1 MTVLRLFAAVA
12 AAALLVS
19 ACSKSDAAFD
29 AKVHDYLL
37 AHPEVIQQ
45 AMAKLQAQQDQQA
58 AAQAKVAIAQ
68 NRQSLEHDPRDFV
81 ANPSGR
87 VTVTEFYDYRCP
99 HCINAAPAV
108 LKIIHDQPD
117 VRFVFKEFPIFGDVS
132 EHAAA
137 GAIVLKQQGGDV
149 LSLYRDLM
157 ATHPLD
163 DAAVDRI
170 LRGHGVDPAKLDD
183 PAVHALA
190 EQEILAVRKL
200 AIDLGIEGTRRER
213 TAASIRP
220 GLDDDGAPH
229 HISVKLLR
237 RTTREAALRPGETR
251 CSRP

>member
-1 MTVLRLFAAVA
+1 MTVLRLLAALA
-12 AAALLVS
+12 AGALLVS
-19 ACSKSDAAFD
+19 ACSKSDASFD
-29 AKVHDYLL
+29 AKVHDYIL

-45 AMAKLQAQQDQQA
+45 AIAKLQAQQDQQA
-58 AAQAKVAIAQ
+58 AAQAKIAIAQ

-81 ANPSGR
+81 ANPNGR

-137 GAIVLKQQGGDV
+137 GAMVLKQQGGDV
-149 LSLYRDLM
+149 LSLYRDFM

-163 DAAVDRI
+163 NAAIDRI
-170 LRGHGVDPAKLDD
+170 LRAHGVDPAKLDD
-183 PAVHALA
+183 PAVHARD

-200 AIDLGIEGTRRER
+200 AIDLGIEGTPAFVIGD
-213 TAASIRP
+213 TI
-220 GLDDDGAPH
+220 
-229 HISVKLLR
+229 V
-237 RTTREAALRPGETR
+237 PGEDTDAVNAAIKQAR
-251 CSRP
+251 AHNG